1 MSWDPVQYLKFSNQR
16 LRPALDLL
24 ARLPLRTPETVVD
37 LGCGAGNVVRVL
49 SERWPDAHVTGVD
62 SSAEMLEKAQA
73 VLPSVE
79 WQLSEIASWQPSAPV
94 DLIFSNAALHWL
106 PHHDKLLARLVG
118 FLKPGGLLAVQ
129 MPHNFAAPS
138 HTSIDDALAGLP
150 MSAAWRTRIMAAKL
164 NHPVADPAQYYAWLK
179 PKVAEVDIWE
189 TIYLH
194 VLEGENAVAEWFKAT
209 ALIPVMDVL
218 SELEEENEAQTGH
231 VGGLR
236 ERFWADYCARTN
248 TAYPRRHDGTTL
260 FPMRR
265 LFIVARVA
273 GATGKP
279 GQ

>member
-1 MSWDPVQYLKFSNQR
+1 M
-16 LRPALDLL
+16 
-24 ARLPLRTPETVVD
+24 
-37 LGCGAGNVVRVL
+37 
-49 SERWPDAHVTGVD
+49 
-62 SSAEMLEKAQA
+62 
-73 VLPSVE
+73 
-79 WQLSEIASWQPSAPV
+79 
-94 DLIFSNAALHWL
+94 
-106 PHHDKLLARLVG
+106 
-118 FLKPGGLLAVQ
+118 
-129 MPHNFAAPS
+129 
-138 HTSIDDALAGLP
+138 
-150 MSAAWRTRIMAAKL
+150 
-164 NHPVADPAQYYAWLK
+164 
-179 PKVAEVDIWE
+179 
-189 TIYLH
+189 
-194 VLEGENAVAEWFKAT
+194 LEGENAVAEWFKAT